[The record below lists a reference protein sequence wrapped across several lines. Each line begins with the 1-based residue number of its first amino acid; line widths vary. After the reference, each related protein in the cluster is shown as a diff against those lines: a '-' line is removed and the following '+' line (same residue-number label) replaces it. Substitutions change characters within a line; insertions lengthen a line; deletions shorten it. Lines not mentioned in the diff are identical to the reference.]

1 MFKKFVATVLVA
13 CFAVP
18 AFARPQIRIFYSLPW
33 YPTGVEVLKDGQ
45 DTSKLLVRQAI
56 KNSSSHKEAHK
67 TLALTADFFENQF
80 GRRSY
85 DGQNSEIKATVGLG
99 KIDILPMFSAFKQ
112 NAAWASGLNRFLF
125 GAGGAVLDNFEKHV
139 DVVAHEYTHAI
150 VDTSSKLKYEGE
162 SGALNESFAD
172 VFGEM
177 AEVYAGRSQ
186 KKWLI
191 GENVLTE
198 NGKRQFSQKEGR
210 NVVAL
215 RDMLNP
221 ENGLD
226 KQPSHVSQIPA
237 ALGHGCV
244 PTSGNDNCGVH
255 ALSGIPNRA
264 SALMVESLGWEK
276 MKGIFYIVM
285 TQKLTPDAKFQDYA
299 REMLN
304 TCAERLSPQECQA
317 VFESLRAVG
326 LR

>member
-1 MFKKFVATVLVA
+1 MFKKFVATALVA

-18 AFARPQIRIFYSLPW
+18 AMARPQIRIFYSLPW
-33 YPTGVEVLKDGQ
+33 YPTGVEVIKDGQ
-45 DTSKLLVRQAI
+45 DTSRLLVRQAI
-56 KNSSSHKEAHK
+56 KNASSHKDAYK
-67 TLALTADFFENQF
+67 TLVTTTDFFETQF

-99 KIDILPMFSAFKQ
+99 KIDILPIFSAFKQ

-125 GAGGAVLDNFEKHV
+125 GAGGSVLDNFEKHI

-150 VDTSSKLKYEGE
+150 VDTSSRLKYEGE
-162 SGALNESFAD
+162 AGALNESFAD

-177 AEVYAGRSQ
+177 AEVYSGGSTQ
-186 KKWLI
+186 KWLI

-210 NVVAL
+210 TVVAL
-215 RDMLNP
+215 RDMMNP
-221 ENGLD
+221 EKGLD
-226 KQPSHVSQIPA
+226 KQPSHVSQIPKE
-237 ALGHGCV
+237 LGPGCV
-244 PTSGNDNCGVH
+244 PSSANDNCGVH
-255 ALSGIPNRA
+255 MLSGIPNKA
-264 SALMVESLGWEK
+264 SALMVEALGWEK
-276 MKGIFYIVM
+276 MKGIFYTVM
-285 TQKLTPDAKFQDYA
+285 TQKLTPDAQFQDYA

-304 TCAERLSPQECQA
+304 TCAERLSPQECNA